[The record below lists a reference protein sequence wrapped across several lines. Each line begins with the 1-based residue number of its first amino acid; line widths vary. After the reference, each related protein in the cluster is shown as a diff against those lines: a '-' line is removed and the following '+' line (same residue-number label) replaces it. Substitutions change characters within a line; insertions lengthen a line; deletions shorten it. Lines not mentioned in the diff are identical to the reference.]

1 MNILQVTLGFYP
13 STAWGGP
20 VKIVHRNG
28 RELVRRGHRVTV
40 YCTNL
45 LDKMQTI
52 GPDTQEQ
59 RTFGRCT
66 FERRTFV
73 RMVDG
78 IRVVYFHT
86 WRLRWWPGTLGPVWL
101 PDLPEYLRNEIGDYD
116 VVHLNGYRNLMNL
129 PVARTARR
137 KRVPL
142 ILQPHGAMPVLSW
155 DGTRNI
161 SISYVIKRL
170 YDRLLGGQ
178 ELKGLSTLIALQ
190 ESELQQ
196 AIARG
201 VPEERIEIIPN
212 GLDLSERAAM
222 PSIGEVQSDTG
233 NSGRKTGAFRRQFG
247 IPADKHLI
255 LFLGR
260 IHAKKGTDM
269 LIEAF
274 RRLDGLDARLAIV
287 GPDDGQLG
295 LVQRLI
301 GQYELGNRV
310 VLTGLLAGS
319 EVMAAYQDADL
330 FVLPCRADTFPTTIM
345 EACLAG
351 TPMVVTDRCE
361 IAHLVR
367 DRVADVVPFD
377 PDALAQAMKR
387 LLTDRERYQRYVE
400 NCPDLMR
407 DRFSLEA
414 TVDRLEAV
422 SERALE
428 EGR

>member
-45 LDKMQTI
+45 LDKVQRI
-52 GPDTQEQ
+52 NPDTAD
-59 RTFGRCT
+59 GST
-66 FERRTFV
+66 FERRTFE
-73 RMVDG
+73 RLVDG
-78 IRVVYFHT
+78 MRVVYFHT
-86 WRLRWWPGTLGPVWL
+86 WRLPWWPGTLGPVWL
-101 PDLPEYLRNEIGDYD
+101 PDLPAYLGNEMGEYH

-137 KRVPL
+137 RRIPL
-142 ILQPHGAMPVLSW
+142 VSQPHGAMPVLSW

-161 SISYVIKRL
+161 SISSLIKHL

-190 ESELQQ
+190 DSERQQ
-196 AIARG
+196 AMARG

-212 GLDLSERAAM
+212 GLDLSDWVAM
-222 PSIGEVQSDTG
+222 PSIGKAQSDAG
-233 NSGRKTGAFRRQFG
+233 VFRKQFG

-274 RRLDGLDARLAIV
+274 RRLHWVDAYLAIV
-287 GPDDGQLG
+287 GPDDGQSG
-295 LVQRLI
+295 LVQHLI
-301 GQYELGNRV
+301 EQYNLGERV
-310 VLTGLLAGS
+310 VLTGLLTDS
-319 EVMAAYQDADL
+319 EVMAAYRDADL
-330 FVLPCRADTFPTTIM
+330 FVLPCRVDTFPTTIM

-367 DRVADVVPFD
+367 DRVGDVVPFD
-377 PDALAQAMKR
+377 PDAFARAMVR
-387 LLTDRERYQRYVE
+387 LLTDRERHQRYVE
-400 NCPDLMR
+400 NCRDVMR
-407 DRFSLEA
+407 DSFSLEA
-414 TVDRLEAV
+414 TVDRLEAMY
-422 SERALE
+422 ERVIKE
-428 EGR
+428 RG

>member
-1 MNILQVTLGFYP
+1 VNLLQVTLGFYP
-13 STAWGGP
+13 ATAWGGP

-45 LDKMQTI
+45 LDKVQTI
-52 GPDTQEQ
+52 SPGTSE
-59 RTFGRCT
+59 GRT
-66 FERRTFV
+66 FERRTFE
-73 RMVDG
+73 RLVDG
-78 IRVVYFHT
+78 MRVVYFNT
-86 WRLRWWPGTLGPVWL
+86 WRLPWWPGTLGPVWL
-101 PDLPEYLRNEIGDYD
+101 PDLANYLRNEIDNYD

-129 PVARTARR
+129 PVARAARR
-137 KRVPL
+137 RRVPL
-142 ILQPHGAMPVLSW
+142 VLQPHGAMPVLSW
-155 DGTRNI
+155 DGTQDL
-161 SISYVIKRL
+161 SISSLMKRL
-170 YDRLLGGQ
+170 YDRLLGRQ
-178 ELKGLSTLIALQ
+178 ELKGLCTLIALQ
-190 ESELQQ
+190 ESERQQ

-201 VPEERIEIIPN
+201 VPEERIEVVPN
-212 GLDLSERAAM
+212 GLDLSERATKPVA
-222 PSIGEVQSDTG
+222 
-233 NSGRKTGAFRRQFG
+233 GAFRGQFG
-247 IPADKHLI
+247 IPAGRPLI

-274 RRLDGLDARLAIV
+274 RRIDGVDAHLAIA

-295 LVQRLI
+295 EVQRLI
-301 GQYELGNRV
+301 GRYNLADRV

-319 EVMAAYQDADL
+319 EVMAAYRDADL
-330 FVLPCRADTFPTTIM
+330 FVLPCRTDTFPTTIM

-377 PDALAQAMKR
+377 PGAFAQAMKR
-387 LLTDRERYQRYVE
+387 LLTDRERYQRYSE

-407 DRFSLEA
+407 DSFSLEA

-422 SERALE
+422 YALAVEER
-428 EGR
+428 G

>member
-1 MNILQVTLGFYP
+1 MNILQITLGFYP

-20 VKIVHRNG
+20 VKIVHGNG

-40 YCTNL
+40 YCTDL
-45 LDKMQTI
+45 LDKTQKISPGTSE
-52 GPDTQEQ
+52 GP
-59 RTFGRCT
+59 T
-66 FERRTFV
+66 FERRTFE
-73 RMVDG
+73 RMVNG

-86 WRLRWWPGTLGPVWL
+86 RRLRRWPGTLGPVWL
-101 PDLPEYLRNEIGDYD
+101 PDLPRYLRKEMDTYD

-129 PVARTARR
+129 PVAQAARQR
-137 KRVPL
+137 QVPL
-142 ILQPHGAMPVLSW
+142 VLQPHGAMPVLSW
-155 DGTRNI
+155 DGTRDL
-161 SISYVIKRL
+161 SISSLIKCL
-170 YDRLLGGQ
+170 YDRLLGAQ

-190 ESELQQ
+190 ESERQQ
-196 AIARG
+196 AMARG
-201 VPEERIEIIPN
+201 VPEERIEIVPN
-212 GLDLSERAAM
+212 GLDLSERAAT
-222 PSIGEVQSDTG
+222 PSIGMAQSEAG
-233 NSGRKTGAFRRQFG
+233 SFCGKTGDFRRQFG
-247 IPADKHLI
+247 IPANRHLI

-274 RRLDGLDARLAIV
+274 RRLDGVDAHLAIV

-301 GQYELGNRV
+301 RQYNLEDRV

-319 EVMAAYQDADL
+319 EVMAAYRGADL
-330 FVLPCRADTFPTTIM
+330 FVLPCRVDTFPTTMM

-367 DRVADVVPFD
+367 DRVGDVVPFD
-377 PDALAQAMKR
+377 PDAFAQAMER
-387 LLTDRERYQRYVE
+387 LLTDRERRQRYVQ
-400 NCPDLMR
+400 NCPDVMR
-407 DRFSLEA
+407 DSFSLQA

-422 SERALE
+422 YERAIE
-428 EGR
+428 ERG

>member
-1 MNILQVTLGFYP
+1 MNVLQVTLGFYP
-13 STAWGGP
+13 ATAWGGP

-45 LDKMQTI
+45 LDKVQKIDPSTS
-52 GPDTQEQ
+52 G
-59 RTFGRCT
+59 G
-66 FERRTFV
+66 RTFV

-78 IRVVYFHT
+78 IRVVYFNT
-86 WRLRWWPGTLGPVWL
+86 WRLPWWPGTLGPVWL
-101 PDLPEYLRNEIGDYD
+101 PDLPSYLGNEMDDYD

-129 PVARTARR
+129 PVARTARQR
-137 KRVPL
+137 RVPL

-155 DGTRNI
+155 EGTQEA
-161 SISYVIKRL
+161 SISTVIKRL

-178 ELKGLSTLIALQ
+178 ELKGLSALIALQ
-190 ESELQQ
+190 ESERQQ
-196 AIARG
+196 AMARG
-201 VPEERIEIIPN
+201 VPEDRIEIIPN
-212 GLDLSERAAM
+212 GLDLSEGATTPDAA
-222 PSIGEVQSDTG
+222 SLLQAERGS
-233 NSGRKTGAFRRQFG
+233 FRRQFD
-247 IPADKHLI
+247 IPADKPLI

-274 RRLDGLDARLAIV
+274 RHLDGVEAYLAIV

-295 LVQRLI
+295 LVQHLI
-301 GQYELGNRV
+301 GRYGLGDRV
-310 VLTGLLAGS
+310 VLTGLLTAS
-319 EVMAAYQDADL
+319 EVMAAYRDADL
-330 FVLPCRADTFPTTIM
+330 FVLPCRVDTFPTTIM

-377 PDALAQAMKR
+377 PSAFAQAMKR
-387 LLTDRERYQRYVE
+387 LLTDRERYQQYVE
-400 NCPDLMR
+400 NCPDVMR
-407 DRFSLEA
+407 DSFSLRA

-422 SERALE
+422 YARAA
-428 EGR
+428 EGRG

>member
-13 STAWGGP
+13 SAAWGGP

-40 YCTNL
+40 YCTDL
-45 LDKMQTI
+45 LDKV
-52 GPDTQEQ
+52 Q
-59 RTFGRCT
+59 RISPGMSEGQT
-66 FERRTFV
+66 FERRTFECL
-73 RMVDG
+73 VDG
-78 IRVVYFHT
+78 MRVVYFHT
-86 WRLRWWPGTLGPVWL
+86 RRLRWWPGTLGPVWL
-101 PDLPEYLRNEIGDYD
+101 PDLPDYLRNEIGEYD

-137 KRVPL
+137 RRVPL
-142 ILQPHGAMPVLSW
+142 VLQPHGAMPVLSW
-155 DGTRNI
+155 DGTRDI
-161 SISYVIKRL
+161 SISSLIKRL

-178 ELKGLSTLIALQ
+178 ELKGLSALLALQ
-190 ESELQQ
+190 ESERQQ
-196 AIARG
+196 AKARG
-201 VPEERIEIIPN
+201 VPEERIKIVPN

-222 PSIGEVQSDTG
+222 PSIGKAQSDAG
-233 NSGRKTGAFRRQFG
+233 DSCRKTGVFRRQFG

-269 LIEAF
+269 LVEAF
-274 RRLDGLDARLAIV
+274 RRLDGLDAYLAIV

-301 GQYELGNRV
+301 GQYNLEDRV

-319 EVMAAYQDADL
+319 EVMAAFRDADL
-330 FVLPCRADTFPTTIM
+330 FVLPCRVDTFPTTIM

-361 IAHLVR
+361 IAYLVR
-367 DRVADVVPFD
+367 DRVGDVVPFD
-377 PDALAQAMKR
+377 PDAFAQAMER
-387 LLTDRERYQRYVE
+387 LLTDRERYQQYVE
-400 NCPDLMR
+400 NCPDVMR
-407 DRFSLEA
+407 DSFSLQA
-414 TVDRLEAV
+414 TVDGLETV
-422 SERALE
+422 YERAIE
-428 EGR
+428 ERGRCRPR